1 MNAKDAIK
9 NALTSTQNILAMYL
23 SDLSDA
29 DLLVRPAPKAN
40 HIAWQLG
47 HLIGAECGMMR
58 QNASGSSYPALPD
71 GFDKQHDKEH
81 AAIDPPKGYCGKQ
94 QYLDL
99 FNKTRAATIDVVS
112 KLSESDLDKP
122 TTGPIASFA
131 PTLGA
136 LLILHANHT
145 MMHAGQF
152 TVVRRKLDKP
162 VLF

>member
-9 NALTSTQNILAMYL
+9 NALTSTQNMLGMYL

-29 DLLVRPAPKAN
+29 DLLIRPAPKAN

-47 HLIGAECGMMR
+47 HMIAAECGMMK
-58 QNASGSSYPALPD
+58 QNVPSSNYPPLPE
-71 GFDKQHDKEH
+71 GFDKQHGKES
-81 AAIDPPKGYCGKQ
+81 AAAEPPKGFCGKQ

-99 FNKTRAATIDVVS
+99 FNKARAATLEALS
-112 KLSESDLDKP
+112 KMSEADLDKP
-122 TTGPIASFA
+122 TTGPIAHFA
-131 PTLGA
+131 PTIGA
-136 LLILHANHT
+136 LLILQANHT

>member
-9 NALTSTQNILAMYL
+9 YGLTSTQNMVSMYL

-47 HLIGAECGMMR
+47 HLIHAECGMVKG
-58 QNASGSSYPALPD
+58 NIPSAKPPALPD
-71 GFDKQHDKEH
+71 GFEKQHGKETSH
-81 AAIDPPKGYCGKQ
+81 ADSAKGFLTKQ

-99 FNKTRAATIDVVS
+99 FNKARAATLEALAG
-112 KLSESDLDKP
+112 LSEADLDKP
-122 TTGPIASFA
+122 TQGPIAPFA
-131 PTLGA
+131 PKLGDLFNLQAHHA
-136 LLILHANHT
+136 L
-145 MMHAGQF
+145 MHAGQF